1 MGALL
6 DKYLGKTN
14 QSQTPLINSYKMKQ
28 TSNLY
33 SDKPVSSIEEWA
45 NDDERMGRLST
56 YMISRFGENGEKREN
71 ESNEDYIKRFL
82 THMRKVEFNSI
93 GIMGQIDYL
102 RGADEENRRRFG
114 SLMDDYNNLPGM
126 GKQGGDTVARTT
138 WDVTKALALDPIN
151 LVGFGFAKLGTALVG
166 RVAAKEGLK
175 RFIPRNTMSKS
186 MFKKLPAIK
195 GAAGGATIGAIDSA
209 MYNLGGQEI
218 TRKAYATDIYTGEQK
233 TPESE
238 IDTASVAFDTILGAG
253 IGGALGAGIG
263 TLVGKQ
269 ARKSKYKSI
278 LQQRANRAM
287 DDADNEA
294 TDAIKGPITDAERN
308 WLNGLEK
315 YDPKKGKDI
324 LQQQI
329 KVGKNA
335 YVDARVLLDV
345 SRRMVKVV
353 ENITKEQAAI
363 GAPITLIT
371 RTANNQKVSDTVFNI
386 INNVDTIDKD
396 VLQKALRKSKVKE
409 KNFLEFLASNEE
421 FAHAQK
427 KSLSDAA
434 KEMAGYSNL
443 GKLKKQL
450 LELDP
455 SIKKRMEELFGE
467 TDDVTSNIGSFY
479 KMFQR
484 LDRERRALMVTQVA
498 TTARNV
504 ATGLAVITFETL
516 ANTLESTLMHGGK
529 AFKSLLKDGGSSKGF
544 QKGLENWAKDSFGL
558 IELLVRQNK
567 SGEMSQLMLKDN
579 PRLNS
584 ILFRQLQEVG
594 AEEVQTLSSF
604 SRMMNILNIT
614 QDAIF
619 RRAFFSYDMDKKLR
633 RAGYSFEDMATDG
646 KGLTVKEMRG
656 SMEYALKNTFAMM
669 PRSGPA
675 YHFVKFVESFPM
687 VPVIG
692 TGEFPFA
699 RFMANAMAFQLKYS
713 PLNGAYGLYQGAVAR
728 VMKGLGKEVKP
739 AQWLEVRDRIS
750 KGMVGTAALMSAIYY
765 REKNQDTEWFNI
777 KTSDGRTVDMRP
789 FFPAAP
795 YFIVADMIVK
805 KGNGELDKM
814 SGRDFIDG
822 FTGAQFRAGTA
833 SYTVDKFYEI
843 MGSEEGLEGVS
854 GERLGELVGGYVGE
868 LSAGYLTPLRVT
880 KDIVAAF
887 DEEEAIVRDSSMVE
901 GQGWKERG
909 VHAFLNKIQKGVPF
923 WSQSMPEFESPVRG
937 DKVMTQ
943 SPILGQM
950 LGLRFRERAN
960 PAESELVRLG
970 YKTFEVQPSTGDK
983 AADMYIKRE
992 LGPLV
997 ETYIGNLIESDQYKN
1012 ASEAKKL
1019 ALAKN
1024 YLKELRSI
1032 AKEFGAF
1039 NARQDAQIEGKAFTP
1054 FDRTQWLRLPRNA
1067 RKLANQWFKKKNN
1080 GKTVEELGQYRKGA
1094 YIGRLLAR
1102 KPELAK

>member
-6 DKYLGKTN
+6 DKYIGRTTE
-14 QSQTPLINSYKMKQ
+14 SQTPLINSYKMKK
-28 TSNLY
+28 SSSLY
-33 SDKPVSSIEEWA
+33 SNNPISSIEEWA

-56 YMISRFGENGEKREN
+56 YMQSRLGENGEKREN
-71 ESNEDYIKRFL
+71 ESNEDYVKRFM
-82 THMRKVEFNSI
+82 THMRKMEFNSI

-102 RGADEENRRRFG
+102 RGADEEKRRRFG
-114 SLMDDYNNLPGM
+114 SLMDDYNSLPGM
-126 GKQGGDTVARTT
+126 GKKGGDTVARTT

-151 LVGFGFAKLGTALVG
+151 LIGFGFAKLGTALVG

-175 RFIPRNTMSKS
+175 RFIPKNAMSKS

-195 GAAGGATIGAIDSA
+195 GATGGATIGAIDSA
-209 MYNLGGQEI
+209 MYNLGEQEI
-218 TRKAYATDIYTGEQK
+218 TRKAYATDVYTGEEK

-238 IDTASVAFDTILGAG
+238 IDLASVAFDAVLGAG
-253 IGGALGAGIG
+253 IGGAIGAGMG
-263 TLVGKQ
+263 SLLGKQ

-287 DDADNEA
+287 DDAENEA
-294 TDAIKGPITDAERN
+294 TDAIQGPMSTSERD
-308 WLNGLEK
+308 WLNSLEK
-315 YDPKKGKDI
+315 YDPQKGKDI

-329 KVGKNA
+329 KVGKNS
-335 YVDARVLLDV
+335 YVDAKVLLNV
-345 SRRMVKVV
+345 SRKMVKVV

-386 INNVDTIDKD
+386 INNIDTIDKD
-396 VLQKALRKSKVKE
+396 VLQRGLRKSNVRE
-409 KNFLEFLASNEE
+409 KDFLDFLASNEE

-427 KSLSDAA
+427 KSLSEAA
-434 KEMAGYSNL
+434 QEMAGYSNL

-467 TDDVTSNIGSFY
+467 TDDVTSNLGSFY
-479 KMFQR
+479 KLFQR

-504 ATGLAVITFETL
+504 ATGLSVITFETL

-529 AFKSLLKDGGSSKGF
+529 AFKSLLTDGGSSKGF
-544 QKGLENWAKDSFGL
+544 QKGLKDWAKDSFGL
-558 IELLVRQNK
+558 IELLARQGK
-567 SGEMSQLMLKDN
+567 SGEMSQLMLKNN

-604 SRMMNILNIT
+604 SKMMNILNIT
-614 QDAIF
+614 QDAVF

-633 RAGYSFEDMATDG
+633 RAGYSFEDMATSG
-646 KGLTVKEMRG
+646 KSLTVKEMRG

-675 YHFVKFVESFPM
+675 HHFVKFVEAFPM

-713 PLNGAYGLYQGAVAR
+713 PLNGAYGLYQGSVAT

-739 AQWLEVRDRIS
+739 AQWGEIRDRLS
-750 KGMVGTAALMSAIYY
+750 QGMVGTAALMSAIYY

-777 KTSDGRTVDMRP
+777 KASDGRTIDMRP

-805 KGNGELDKM
+805 QGNGELDKL
-814 SGRDFIDG
+814 SGKDFIDG

-843 MGSEEGLEGVS
+843 MGAEEGLEGVS
-854 GERLGELVGGYVGE
+854 GERLGEIVGGYVGE
-868 LSAGYLTPLRVT
+868 LSSGYLTPLRVT

-887 DEEEAIVRDSSMVE
+887 DEEEAIVRDSSTVE

-909 VHAFLNKIQKGVPF
+909 VHAFLNKIQKGIPI
-923 WSQSMPEFESPVRG
+923 WSQSMPEFESPTRE

-960 PAESELVRLG
+960 PAESELIRLG
-970 YKTFEVQPSTGDK
+970 YKSFEVQPSTGDK
-983 AADMYIKRE
+983 AADAYIKRE
-992 LGPLV
+992 LGPLI
-997 ETYIGNLIESDQYKN
+997 ETYIGNLIESKQYAG
-1012 ASEAKKL
+1012 ASEPKKL
-1019 ALAKN
+1019 GLVKL

-1039 NARQDAQIEGKAFTP
+1039 NAKQDAQVEGKAFTP
-1054 FDRTQWLRLPRNA
+1054 FDRTQWLRLPRNS
-1067 RKLANQWFKKKNN
+1067 RKLANQWFMKKNN

-1094 YIGRLLAR
+1094 FIGRLLAR
-1102 KPELAK
+1102 KPALSE